1 MLTYTLD
8 LTPFIQLSDRQ
19 FAQLCDNH
27 PDIKFERNAR
37 GELIIIPPTGGETGN
52 RNASLIVK
60 LGIWN
65 EHHQLG
71 YLFDSSTGF
80 KLPNGGNRSPNL
92 AWIRRDRWEAL
103 SQSDRETF
111 PPIAPDFILELKSP
125 SDNLNDLQDK
135 MAEYQEAG
143 VKLGWLIDRQAQRVE
158 LYRQG
163 QEPECRD
170 RPVTLNGEAVLPGFQ
185 LDLTIV
191 W

>member
-19 FAQLCDNH
+19 FAQLCENH
-27 PDIKFERNAR
+27 PDIKFERNSR
-37 GELIIIPPTGGETGN
+37 GELIIMPPTGGETGN

-65 EHHQLG
+65 ERHQLG
-71 YLFDSSTGF
+71 YLFDSSTCF
-80 KLPNGGNRSPNL
+80 KLPNGGNRSPDL

-103 SQSDRETF
+103 SQGDRETF

-125 SDNLNDLQDK
+125 SDNIKDLRDK
-135 MAEYQEAG
+135 MAEYQNAG
-143 VKLGWLIDRQAQRVE
+143 VKLGWLIDRQAQRVDI
-158 LYRQG
+158 YRQG
-163 QEPECRD
+163 LEPEQRD
-170 RPVTLNGEAVLPGFQ
+170 RPVTLDGEAILPDFE
-185 LDLTIV
+185 LDLSIV